1 MGVEQKKGLV
11 VLTKK
16 KIGLLFGGR
25 SGEHEVS
32 LASADTIARNF
43 DEVLFEVIPVLISR
57 EGRWFGPVAVNDI
70 AVATAEQ
77 YQEQEVLL
85 APRPGGIL
93 LSAKNGREIC
103 QFDVI
108 FPIIHGTF
116 GEDGVLQGLL
126 EMAGVPYV
134 GAGVAGS
141 AIGMDK
147 VIMRKILAY
156 HKIPQVAFTTVPR
169 SLVETD
175 LDQAIVQ
182 VETLLPYPLFI
193 KPANGG
199 SSVGISKAKNSR
211 ELAVALQLAAQYDR
225 KILVEQG
232 VDAREIELSVLG
244 NEIPQVSLPGEI
256 QSSNEFYDY
265 KAKYVDNKSIAVIPA
280 QLSEKL
286 IKEIQQLAV
295 KAYQALD
302 CEGFAR
308 IDFFVERGSNY
319 IYLNEINTLPGF
331 TEISMYPKLWDAAGL
346 PITQLLNRLVELA
359 ESRFADR
366 SKNSVQC

>member
-1 MGVEQKKGLV
+1 M
-11 VLTKK
+11 TKK

-32 LASADTIARNF
+32 IASADTIARNF
-43 DEVLFEVIPVLISR
+43 DQTLFEVVPILISR
-57 EGRWFGPVAVNDI
+57 DGHWYGPIPVEDVAS
-70 AVATAEQ
+70 ATAEQ
-77 YQEQEVLL
+77 YQDQEVLL

-93 LSAKNGREIC
+93 LTAKNGQEFCR
-103 QFDVI
+103 FNVI

-134 GAGVAGS
+134 GAGVTGS

-156 HKIPQVAFTTVPR
+156 HKIPQVAFTMVLR
-169 SLVETD
+169 SQIEKD
-175 LDQAIVQ
+175 LEQ
-182 VETLLPYPLFI
+182 VIRQIEAALPYPLFV

-199 SSVGISKAKNSR
+199 SSVGISKARDKM
-211 ELAVALQLAAQYDR
+211 ELTAALQVAAQYDR
-225 KILVEQG
+225 KILIEQG
-232 VDAREIELSVLG
+232 INAREIELSVLG
-244 NEIPQVSLPGEI
+244 NEEPQVSMPGEI

-280 QLSEKL
+280 QLPADM
-286 IKEIQQLAV
+286 IVRIQQLAIQT
-295 KAYQALD
+295 YQALD

-308 IDFFVERGSNY
+308 VDFFVERETDQ

-331 TEISMYPKLWDAAGL
+331 TEISMYPKMWEAAGM
-346 PITQLLNRLVELA
+346 PIAKLLNHLVELA
-359 ESRFADR
+359 ELRYADR

>member
-1 MGVEQKKGLV
+1 MA
-11 VLTKK
+11 KK

-32 LASADTIARNF
+32 LASANTIAHNL
-43 DEVLFEVIPVLISR
+43 DQTLFEVIPILISR
-57 EGRWFGPVAVNDI
+57 DGHWYGPVALADI
-70 AVATAEQ
+70 PSATAESCQ
-77 YQEQEVLL
+77 NQEVLL

-93 LSAKNGREIC
+93 LSAKDGREFC
-103 QFDVI
+103 RFDTI
-108 FPIIHGTF
+108 FPIIHGTS
-116 GEDGVLQGLL
+116 GEDGILQGLL

-156 HKIPQVAFTTVPR
+156 HKIPQVAFTTVLR
-169 SLVETD
+169 SHIETN
-175 LDQAIVQ
+175 LDQVITQ
-182 VETLLPYPLFI
+182 VESALPYPLFI

-199 SSVGISKAKNSR
+199 SSVGISKARNCG
-211 ELAVALQLAAQYDR
+211 ELVAALQLAAQYDR
-225 KILVEQG
+225 KVLVEQG
-232 VDAREIELSVLG
+232 INAREIEISVLG
-244 NEIPQVSLPGEI
+244 NEEPQVSLPGEI

-265 KAKYVDNKSIAVIPA
+265 KAKYVDNKSVTVIPA
-280 QLSEKL
+280 QISAE
-286 IKEIQQLAV
+286 ITTEIQRLAV
-295 KAYQALD
+295 ETYQALD

-308 IDFFVERGSNY
+308 VDFFVEQETGK

-331 TEISMYPKLWDAAGL
+331 TEISMYPKMWEAVGL
-346 PITQLLNRLVELA
+346 PITQLLTQLIKLA
-359 ESRFADR
+359 ELRFADR